1 MLRAHQEATRILHIS
16 AERTQIVY
24 IGCRLFLGL
33 HSFIPRLFTVD
44 YFSWLFLL
52 MASTKYDL
60 PPLDRT
66 IRFALWQV
74 KMRAMLIQA
83 EVEDA
88 LDKFGNKDS
97 KSWTDE
103 DKRKERKAWS
113 QIQLHLSND
122 ILQDCLQEK
131 TAAALWLKLESIC
144 MSKDLTS
151 KMHMKMKL

>member
-1 MLRAHQEATRILHIS
+1 
-16 AERTQIVY
+16 
-24 IGCRLFLGL
+24 
-33 HSFIPRLFTVD
+33 
-44 YFSWLFLL
+44 

-66 IRFALWQV
+66 TRFALWQV
-74 KMRAMLIQA
+74 KMRAMLIQT
-83 EVEDA
+83 EMDDA
-88 LDKFGNKDS
+88 LDKFEDS
-97 KSWTDE
+97 KSWTDKE
-103 DKRKERKAWS
+103 KRKDCKAWS